1 MSDDL
6 IEIEVDG
13 KSVQAKKG
21 QMIIEATDKTSV
33 IQWLHANGSVG
44 RVKKQSVFATYS
56 QEKKGFFDTRKR
68 LWFLWQEGLTNITII

>member
-21 QMIIEATDKTSV
+21 QMIIEATDTTSSYV
-33 IQWLHANGSVG
+33 PRFCYPSCVSFGCAWPFQWNLSFDHYAF
-44 RVKKQSVFATYS
+44 FAC
-56 QEKKGFFDTRKR
+56 QLAIGCC
-68 LWFLWQEGLTNITII
+68 LL